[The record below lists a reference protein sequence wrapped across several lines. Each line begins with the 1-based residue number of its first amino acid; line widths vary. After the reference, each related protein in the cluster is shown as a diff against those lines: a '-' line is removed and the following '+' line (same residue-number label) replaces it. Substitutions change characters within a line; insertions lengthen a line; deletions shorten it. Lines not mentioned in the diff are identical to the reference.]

1 MMTQEDFLKDI
12 KKVSASRKHKI
23 KKSVGI
29 NDFLKRSTSKLT
41 DAQIRQI
48 IKRVNDLM
56 SDQLAIGKTITLPQ
70 QMGKLEVRK
79 FDSFVKF
86 ENGELKTNRAIDWNR
101 TLQLWFNDEEAK
113 KNKTF
118 VRTEDKKIFKIFYNR
133 AIAKYN
139 NKVFYEFKPNRTL
152 KNKIKNNIRN
162 GVLTDSFYIS

>member
-1 MMTQEDFLKDI
+1 MTQDDFLKSI
-12 KKVSASRKHKI
+12 KKVNASRKHKI
-23 KKSVGI
+23 TKSVGI
-29 NDFLKRSTSKLT
+29 NDFLKQYDSNLT
-41 DAQIRQI
+41 NIQIRQI
-48 IKRVNDLM
+48 IKRINELQ
-56 SDQLAIGKTITLPQ
+56 SEQLALGRSIIFPQ
-70 QMGKLEVRK
+70 QMGKLEIRK

-86 ENGELKTNRAIDWNR
+86 ENGELKTNRAIDWNK

-118 VRTEDKKIFKIFYNR
+118 VRTEDKKIFKIFYCR
-133 AIAKYN
+133 SSAKYN